1 MDPSSRPAP
10 DFLQLTPGWHAWVF
24 VAWIPLFISNIL
36 GEELCWR
43 GYVLPRQE
51 AALGRPAWLSNGIM
65 WCLFHWSF
73 RLVGDADVA
82 ADRTAATVDRSTATE
97 HVNRDDHSRNIQR
110 CWFYGCH

>member
-1 MDPSSRPAP
+1 MTPGDIVWAIGGLFTIVLASIVILALARYVDPSFRPAP

-65 WCLFHWSF
+65 WC
-73 RLVGDADVA
+73 
-82 ADRTAATVDRSTATE
+82 
-97 HVNRDDHSRNIQR
+97 
-110 CWFYGCH
+110 